1 MIKIEKYVKAVLII
15 SKRKRLFTDY
25 AIAVKMELLKQGK
38 TQKWLINEV
47 KKLLPKKYID
57 SSNLYKIMTGEI
69 SSPEICKAIDT
80 VLGFDTVDSQNEKV
94 EVRECKM

>member
-1 MIKIEKYVKAVLII
+1 MVLII
-15 SKRKRLFTDY
+15 SERKRFFTDY
-25 AIAVKMELLKQGK
+25 AIKVKTELLKQGK
-38 TQKWLINEV
+38 TQKWLMGEI

-80 VLGFDTVDSQNEKV
+80 ILHFDTAISEDEEK
-94 EVRECKM
+94 

>member
-1 MIKIEKYVKAVLII
+1 MLII

-25 AIAVKMELLKQGK
+25 AIAVKTELLKQGK

-69 SSPEICKAIDT
+69 SSPEICKAIDI